1 MTLFIN
7 GPFGVGKTTV
17 GVCLKAGSRTAF
29 GTEIRTEGLEPAAV
43 ADQILES
50 LPVSTEWSRS
60 R

>member
-7 GPFGVGKTTV
+7 GPFGVGKTTL
-17 GVCLKAGSRTAF
+17 GVCLKAVRDPAF

-50 LPVSTEWSRS
+50 LPVTTGWSRS
-60 R
+60 